1 MNFCV
6 KCKHEVENFPL
17 YDVERELKNLTIIS
31 EGSYFS
37 NLEPIENLVITEE
50 FQDDATKIIYPF
62 NTFFIY
68 Y

>member
-50 FQDDATKIIYPF
+50 FQDDAT
-62 NTFFIY
+62 
-68 Y
+68 